1 MIATLILLLLMSLP
15 QAQTETSRDQRD
27 KSLHTIFQTI
37 ENETGYKFLYR
48 DAIIA
53 GKKADFTMS
62 DNWQASLHQLL
73 HRSGLAASIDD
84 IRQRVVIYQGDA
96 SQVKSTRIEGT
107 LIDNKTGERLPFATV
122 WVKAGSRPIRQ
133 TQTDI
138 NGRFSLMLSSTT
150 GEDVTIGVSY
160 VGYRRAELTFD
171 SGSIQLNSPL
181 HIRLEPSRVEI
192 SEIVVTGASG
202 STPAD
207 SVYRGILDMGTFSPL
222 GESNSVRML
231 QILPSVS
238 HGASLSEGSYIR
250 GSNSDAL
257 RVTLD
262 GSVIYSHSHLFGLI
276 DSFNPDVIRTGSF
289 YYDVAPARYHAPPGG
304 VLNLVTQTG
313 SLHDYGG
320 SFGLSNSVVKGSLD
334 GPIQKGRSS
343 WMLAGRHSILN
354 TIDLFNSSEMVSWG
368 LGIDREN
375 SLDEDATN
383 LNERI
388 LDPGSYSVSFY
399 DFHGKLFI
407 EPSPSGIFTLSGY
420 LGGDSTSQTVNR
432 IIRASTGSPGR
443 FDRDDFETSNEWGN
457 RSANVSWFQRL
468 NKNRELQVQAGFSY
482 LYTGYL
488 KEDYVYTRPQN
499 DPDRPPLL
507 LSDFENESEL
517 NHGYANVELKA
528 GLLHAGTSINW
539 YDAAYRENS
548 LNRSEFFQRTR
559 PVMAE
564 LYGEYRLENQTGNH
578 SADAGIRFQ
587 HYTDGNFTRSSPRL
601 SASFF
606 QNSFLTLGLSA
617 GRNYQYLYQLS
628 IYNQTTSDIWVM
640 ALDGQPPARS
650 DHLSASLSASPWS
663 NAFIQ
668 VEGYLKMQENLRFHE
683 INFQNIEA
691 SFNGSPLFNDN
702 EGYSRGAEVLFRQT
716 GRRWEVS
723 QSYTYSITEL
733 RNDRFQDRGW
743 FYADWDRRH
752 RFNTVASYRFF
763 DGLKASVNWVASSGR
778 PDRIRLSEPEQD
790 RLGKYS
796 RVDLSL
802 EYSGELGES
811 GGTRLRLQAGV
822 YNLTNRNN
830 PWYREWVQTIDD
842 SGLRSQLSPEQVDVY
857 DLGFQPSVSLGIYF

>member
-37 ENETGYKFLYR
+37 ENETCYKFLYR

-181 HIRLEPSRVEI
+181 HIRLKPSRVEI

-207 SVYRGILDMGTFSPL
+207 SVYRGMLDMGTFSPL

-320 SFGLSNSVVKGSLD
+320 SFGMSNSVVKGSIN
-334 GPIQKGRSS
+334 GPIQNGRSS
-343 WMLAGRHSILN
+343 FMIAGRHSILN
-354 TIDLFNSSEMVSWG
+354 SINLFKTSDMVSWG
-368 LGIDREN
+368 LDIDRET
-375 SLDEDATN
+375 SLPDDATD

-388 LDPGSYSVSFY
+388 VDPGDYSVDFY
-399 DFHGKLFI
+399 DLHAKLFF
-407 EPSPSGIFTLSGY
+407 ERSTASSWTLSGY
-420 LGGDSTSQTVNR
+420 LGGDNTSQTSER
-432 IIRASTGSPGR
+432 IINAPPASSRR
-443 FDRDDFETSNEWGN
+443 FERSDFETDNSWGN
-457 RSANVSWFQRL
+457 RSANVSYYHSLGSDRMLHIQG
-468 NKNRELQVQAGFSY
+468 GFSY
-482 LYTGYL
+482 LYTSYL
-488 KEDYVYTRPQN
+488 KEDFTYQRSGQ
-499 DPDRPPLL
+499 DPDRPPLFV
-507 LSDFENESEL
+507 SDFENESEL
-517 NHGYANVELKA
+517 NHGYLNAEFEAVRFTIGAVVNV
-528 GLLHAGTSINW
+528 
-539 YDAAYRENS
+539 YDAAYRELS

-559 PVMAE
+559 PVMPE
-564 LYGEYRLENQTGNH
+564 LYGEYRFG
-578 SADAGIRFQ
+578 ADQADYSVNAGIRLQ
-587 HYTDGNFTRSSPRL
+587 HYSDGGFTRLSPRIK
-601 SASFF
+601 ASFF
-606 QNSFLTLGLSA
+606 QGRPVSFGVSA
-617 GRNYQYLYQLS
+617 GRNYQYLYRLS
-628 IYNQTTSDIWVM
+628 IYNQTTSDIWIM
-640 ALDGQPPARS
+640 ALDGQPPALS
-650 DHLSASLSASPWS
+650 DHISASVSATPWR
-663 NAFIQ
+663 NAFFQ
-668 VEGYLKMQENLRFHE
+668 VEGYLKQQQNLRFHE
-683 INFQNIEA
+683 INFQNVE
-691 SFNGSPLFNDN
+691 STFGGNPWFVDND
-702 EGYSRGAEVLFRQT
+702 GYSRGLEFMVRQSL
-716 GRRWEVS
+716 GRADIT

-733 RNDRFQDRGW
+733 KNERFRNGDW
-743 FYADWDRRH
+743 FYAEWDRRH
-752 RFNTVASYRFF
+752 RFNTIVSYDIIR
-763 DGLKASVNWVASSGR
+763 GLKASVNWTYSTGR
-778 PDRIRLSEPEQD
+778 PDRIRLTEETQD
-790 RLGKYS
+790 RLGTYS
-796 RVDLSL
+796 RLDLSL
-802 EYSGELGES
+802 GYSGTIHE
-811 GGTRLRLQAGV
+811 TNIRVQAGV
-822 YNLTNRNN
+822 YNLTNRKN
-830 PWYREWVQTIDD
+830 PWYREWVQTIDN
-842 SGLRSQLSPEQVDVY
+842 SGIRPRLSPEQVDVY
-857 DLGFQPSVSLGIYF
+857 DLGIQPSVSVGIYF